1 MRRADAVIIGGG
13 AAGSMCAALAAA
25 RGLDVALLEPNRE
38 LGRKL
43 RITGKGRCNVTNDL
57 PAEDF
62 FQNVVHNAKFLR
74 SCIYA
79 FPPERTMRFLEEGGL
94 PLKVERGGARL
105 SRIRQGERRHEVPRK
120 VLQKCRRHVRFFRAS
135 QKNRAFAEYYVW
147 HNHR

>member
-1 MRRADAVIIGGG
+1 MKKVIVIGAG
-13 AAGSMCAALAAA
+13 ASGLMAAYAAAA
-25 RGLDVALLEPNRE
+25 RGNDVLVLERNE
-38 LGRKL
+38 KAGKKIY
-43 RITGKGRCNVTNDL
+43 ITGKGRCNVTNDL